1 MNLYAPSSF
10 LTLCNLQQSADLVDT
25 LLGKIITILI
35 DLVKLSALKYLE
47 RLKDM
52 F

>member
-1 MNLYAPSSF
+1 MNLYAPSPF

-25 LLGKIITILI
+25 LQGEIITIVI
-35 DLVKLSALKYLE
+35 DLVKLRALKYLE
-47 RLKDM
+47 RLKDI